1 MSNLKKY
8 KARIFYNMF
17 EDVELEAENYD
28 EARSKAFELGGTGT
42 THTSY
47 DFMEVNK
54 VHDD

>member
-17 EDVELEAENYD
+17 EDIELEAENYD
-28 EARSKAFELGGTGT
+28 EARTKAFELAGDGT

-47 DFMEVNK
+47 DFMEIDEVQS
-54 VHDD
+54 